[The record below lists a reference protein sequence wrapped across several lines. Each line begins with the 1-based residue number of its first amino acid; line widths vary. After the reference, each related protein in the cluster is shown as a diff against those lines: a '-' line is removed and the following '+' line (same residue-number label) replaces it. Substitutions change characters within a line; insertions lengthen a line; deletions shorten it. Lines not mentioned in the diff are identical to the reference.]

1 MYADLQ
7 ARNDAILTTTAVRQ
21 TAIRDRA
28 WHDAATEIG
37 ELADNPDLPG
47 TDADRE
53 IYVAEL
59 RRIGE
64 ILHDGPAR

>member
-1 MYADLQ
+1 MRDDLQ
-7 ARNDAILTTTAVRQ
+7 ARNDAILAATAVRQ
-21 TAIRDRA
+21 TAIRDQA
-28 WHDAATEIG
+28 WHDAAAEIG

-47 TDADRE
+47 DAADRE